1 MNSEAK
7 VGLFFVIA
15 IVIICFLIIKT
26 GQFEIFGGKKAYQIS
41 AILDTA
47 AGLDNHT
54 DVRMAGVK
62 IGTVKDIRLKDGKAL
77 VIMDI
82 FSDVQLPEGSIVKVT
97 SKGILG
103 DKYIEIVPGHGAG
116 KIAANSTLPTEKS
129 VTVDDIM
136 TIVYNV
142 ASDLK
147 KITQSLSNTI
157 GTKKGER
164 EIGDIL
170 DNIHKITED
179 LKEITSRNKDNLT
192 DSISNVKAFT
202 GDLREQV
209 PKITRKLDALLTRL
223 DKVIAENRSDL
234 RETIKNA
241 KESTKKLSKTL
252 DYVESISRKIDEGKG
267 TIGMLVNDEKIGK
280 HFDETLISFKNA
292 MDAATD
298 YLNTFKNTGVY
309 LGFKSEYMFDIDD
322 SKSYFTIDIVPNN
335 HRYYQVQIIDSPYG
349 KVKENS
355 FEHIITNDDGSIRD
369 HYTETIISNRDALK
383 FSATIGQQF
392 GDFLIKVGMIES
404 KGGFG
409 ISYLPKGFDGK
420 LSFTVDA
427 WDFSRENDLDPH
439 VKVFARYRFYRDF
452 FLTAGA
458 DDILESDYS
467 QYFLGIGIRFRDDY
481 FKTLLSNVSIR

>member
-1 MNSEAK
+1 MKTEAK
-7 VGLFFVIA
+7 VGLFFIIA
-15 IVIICFLIIKT
+15 IIVICFLIIKT
-26 GQFEIFGGKKAYQIS
+26 GQFEWFGGKKTYDIS
-41 AILDTA
+41 AILETA
-47 AGLDNHT
+47 SGLDTHT

-77 VIMDI
+77 VILSI
-82 FSDVQLPEGSIVKVT
+82 YRDVDLPAGSIVKVT

-103 DKYIEIVPGHGAG
+103 DKYIEIIPGHNAG
-116 KIAANSTLPTEKS
+116 KVKPNSTLPTEKA

-136 TIVYNV
+136 TIVYGV

-147 KITQSLSNTI
+147 KITESLSHTV
-157 GTKKGER
+157 GTKKGEQQIG
-164 EIGDIL
+164 EIIE
-170 DNIHKITED
+170 NIQKITED
-179 LKEITSRNKDNLT
+179 LREITSRNKDNFT
-192 DSISNVKAFT
+192 QSIDNIKSFT
-202 GDLREQV
+202 GDLRVEI
-209 PKITRKLDALLTRL
+209 PKLSKKLDNLLSHL
-223 DKVIAENRSDL
+223 DTVVTENKQDF

-252 DYVESISRKIDEGKG
+252 DYVESISKKIDEGKG
-267 TIGMLVNDEKIGK
+267 TIGMLVNDDKMGK
-280 HFDETLISFKNA
+280 HLDETLVSFKNA

-298 YLNTFKNTGVY
+298 YLSAFKNTGVY
-309 LGFKSEYMFDIDD
+309 LGFKSEYMFDVDD
-322 SKSYFTIDIVPNN
+322 SKSYFTVDIVPNN
-335 HRYYQVQIIDSPYG
+335 KRYYQIQIIDSPYG
-349 KVKENS
+349 KIKENS
-355 FEHIITNDDGSIRD
+355 FEHIITNDDGTIRD
-369 HYTETIISNRDALK
+369 HYTETVISNRDALK

-409 ISYLPKGFDGK
+409 LSYMPKGFDGK
-420 LSFTVDA
+420 LSFSIDA

-458 DDILESDYS
+458 DDVLESDYS

>member
-47 AGLDNHT
+47 SGLDNNT

-62 IGTVKDIRLKDGKAL
+62 IGTVKDIKLKDGKAL
-77 VIMDI
+77 VIMSI
-82 FSDVQLPEGSIVKVT
+82 FSDVQLPAGSIVKVT

-103 DKYIEIVPGHGAG
+103 DKYIEIVPGRGAG
-116 KIAANSTLPTEKS
+116 KVAANSTLPTEKS
-129 VTVDDIM
+129 VTMDDIM
-136 TIVYNV
+136 TVVYNV
-142 ASDLK
+142 ATDLK
-147 KITQSLSNTI
+147 KITESLSNTI
-157 GTKKGER
+157 GTKKGEQQIG
-164 EIGDIL
+164 EIIE
-170 DNIHKITED
+170 NIQKITED
-179 LKEITSRNKDNLT
+179 LREITSRNKDNLT
-192 DSISNVKAFT
+192 ESISNVKAFT
-202 GDLREQV
+202 GDLKKEV
-209 PKITRKLDALLTRL
+209 PVISKKLDSLLTKL
-223 DKVIAENRSDL
+223 DKIVTENRPDL

-252 DYVESISRKIDEGKG
+252 DYVESISKKIDEGKG

-280 HFDETLISFKNA
+280 HLDDTLVSFKNA

-298 YLNTFKNTGVY
+298 YLSAYKNTGVY
-309 LGFKSEYMFDIDD
+309 LGFKSEYMFDVDD

-355 FEHIITNDDGSIRD
+355 FEHIITNDDGTIRD
-369 HYTETIISNRDALK
+369 HYTETVISNRDALK

-409 ISYLPKGFDGK
+409 LSYMPKGFDGK
-420 LSFTVDA
+420 LSFTIDA

-458 DDILESDYS
+458 DDVLESDYS

>member
-7 VGLFFVIA
+7 VGLFFIIA
-15 IVIICFLIIKT
+15 VVIICFLIVKT
-26 GQFEIFGGKKAYQIS
+26 GQFDFLGGKKTYQIS
-41 AILDTA
+41 AVLPTASGLDT
-47 AGLDNHT
+47 HT

-77 VIMDI
+77 VILDI
-82 FSDVQLPEGSIVKVT
+82 SKNVELPDGSIVRVT

-103 DKYIEIVPGHGAG
+103 DKYIEIIPGHGKG
-116 KIAANSTLPTEKS
+116 KVAANSTLPTEQT

-142 ASDLK
+142 AADLK
-147 KITQSLSNTI
+147 KISESLRNSM

-164 EIGDIL
+164 QLAEIIE
-170 DNIHKITED
+170 NIQKITRD
-179 LKEITSRNKDNLT
+179 LKEITSRNRDNF
-192 DSISNVKAFT
+192 SESVNNIKSFT
-202 GDLREQV
+202 GDLKQEI
-209 PKITRKLDALLTRL
+209 PKLTRKLDNLLARL
-223 DKVIAENRSDL
+223 DSVVTENKSDF
-234 RETIKNA
+234 RETIVHA

-252 DYVESISRKIDEGKG
+252 DYVKSISKKIDEGKG
-267 TIGMLVNDEKIGK
+267 TIGMLVNDEKVGK
-280 HFDETLISFKNA
+280 HLDETLVSFKNA

-298 YLNTFKNTGVY
+298 YLSTFKNTGVY
-309 LGFKSEYMFDIDD
+309 LGFKSEYMFDVDD
-322 SKSYFTIDIVPNN
+322 SKSYFTIDIVPNSK
-335 HRYYQVQIIDSPYG
+335 RFYQVQIVDSPYG
-349 KVKENS
+349 KIKENS
-355 FEHIITNDDGSIRD
+355 FEHIITNDDGTVRD
-369 HYTETIISNRDALK
+369 HYTETIISNRDAIK

-420 LSFTVDA
+420 LSFSVNA

-458 DDILESDYS
+458 DDVLESDYS

>member
-1 MNSEAK
+1 MKTEAK

-15 IVIICFLIIKT
+15 IIIICFLIIKT
-26 GQFEIFGGKKAYQIS
+26 GQYELFGGKKTYQIS
-41 AILDTA
+41 ALLETASGLDT
-47 AGLDNHT
+47 HT

-77 VIMDI
+77 IILNIYDHVK
-82 FSDVQLPEGSIVKVT
+82 LPAGSIVKVT

-103 DKYIEIVPGHGAG
+103 DKYIEIVPGSG
-116 KIAANSTLPTEKS
+116 KERIAANSTLPTEKS

-136 TIVYNV
+136 TIVYGV
-142 ASDLK
+142 ATDLK
-147 KITQSLSNTI
+147 KITESLSNTI
-157 GTKKGER
+157 GTKTGEQQ
-164 EIGDIL
+164 IADIIE
-170 DNIHKITED
+170 NIQKITED
-179 LKEITSRNKDNLT
+179 LREITSRNKDNFT
-192 DSISNVKAFT
+192 DSIDNIKTFT
-202 GDLREQV
+202 GDLKTEI
-209 PKITRKLDALLTRL
+209 PKLSKKLDSLLTNL
-223 DKVIAENRSDL
+223 DKIVAENKSDV
-234 RETIKNA
+234 RETIINA

-252 DYVESISRKIDEGKG
+252 DYVESISKKIDQGEG
-267 TIGMLVNDEKIGK
+267 TIGMLVNDKKVGK
-280 HFDETLISFKNA
+280 HLDETLVSFKNA

-322 SKSYFTIDIVPNN
+322 SKSYFTVDIVPNSK
-335 HRYYQVQIIDSPYG
+335 RYYQVQIIDSPYG

-355 FEHIITNDDGSIRD
+355 FEHIITNDDGTIRD
-369 HYTETIISNRDALK
+369 HYTETIISTRDALK

-409 ISYLPKGFDGK
+409 LSYLPKGFDGK
-420 LSFTVDA
+420 LSFSLDA

-439 VKVFARYRFYRDF
+439 VKIFARYRFYKDF
-452 FLTAGA
+452 FITAGA
-458 DDILESDYS
+458 DDVLESDYS
-467 QYFLGIGIRFRDDY
+467 QYFFGVGIRFRDDY